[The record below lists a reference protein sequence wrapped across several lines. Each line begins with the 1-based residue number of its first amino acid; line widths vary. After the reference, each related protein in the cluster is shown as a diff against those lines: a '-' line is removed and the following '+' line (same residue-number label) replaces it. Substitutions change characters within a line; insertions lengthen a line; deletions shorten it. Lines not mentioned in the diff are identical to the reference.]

1 MIRIESK
8 QIIILIALCYIFL
21 MFGNGIV
28 SMTNPDEVFYAQ
40 TAKEMAQHKTW
51 MTPYLF
57 GQPQFEKPILLYWL
71 LRVAFL
77 VFGVYSFGIRFFP
90 ALFASLGVL
99 AVYFLS
105 LMAFKDNKKAFISSL
120 VLASSGLYIG
130 LSRTVFTD
138 MIFSVFI
145 LLSLLSFYWGYLYKE
160 RKGLGLLL
168 FFVFSGLSV
177 LTKGPIGLLIS
188 IITVSAFLLIKKD
201 FKFLFSKYTLWGLL
215 AFCIISLPWY
225 ILMFAKYG
233 NSFTH
238 EFFYNDHYRRLLE
251 AEHAKYD
258 TWYFYPLS
266 LIEGMFPWS
275 ILVVASLIYFFKRVL
290 KDANSIYLF
299 LVCWIAAVLLVFQP
313 AHSKLVSYIL
323 PIYPAVAII
332 TGDFIHNITQ
342 PENKG
347 RLFFIASLAMLI
359 IMLLL
364 PVAIF
369 VASIKFQGYISS
381 RAPVYFA
388 MCEILL
394 LAALFSFFLFQRKF
408 SRVILMQSFLI
419 PAMLSVMFF
428 VHDDADLYFSSEK
441 ACEYLV
447 KNYDVGNSPILCA
460 KMQARGVRFFTDKD
474 VAILNIAGT
483 VLFSPH
489 PIPFLNDDQKAK
501 EFFKKYPFVYGILQ
515 RSSLADIRRLV
526 QEQGLSLILLKTI
539 GASFIVKI
547 ERKA

>member
-1 MIRIESK
+1 MRVESK
-8 QIIILIALCYIFL
+8 HIIILIALCYVCL

-28 SMTNPDEVFYAQ
+28 SITNPDETFYAQ
-40 TAKEMAQHKTW
+40 TAREMVQHKTW

-57 GQPQFEKPILLYWL
+57 DQPQFEKPILLYWL

-77 VFGVYSFGIRFFP
+77 IFGVSSFSIRFFP
-90 ALFASLGVL
+90 AVFASLGVL
-99 AVYFLS
+99 AVYYLT
-105 LMAFKDNKKAFISSL
+105 LLAFKDSKKAFISGL

-130 LSRTVFTD
+130 LSRAVFTD

-145 LLSLLSFYWGYLYKE
+145 LFSLLSFYWGYCYKTK
-160 RKGLGLLL
+160 KGLGLLL

-177 LTKGPIGLLIS
+177 LTKGPIGFLIS
-188 IITVSAFLLIKKD
+188 VITVSTFLLIKKD
-201 FKFLFSKYTLWGLL
+201 LKFLNSKYTWWGFL
-215 AFCIISLPWY
+215 AFCVISLPWY

-251 AEHAKYD
+251 AEHVKYD

-266 LIEGMFPWS
+266 LIEGFFPWS
-275 ILVVASLIYFFKRVL
+275 ILMAVSLIYFVRRVL
-290 KDANSIYLF
+290 KNPSSIYLF
-299 LVCWIAAVLLVFQP
+299 LACWIAAVLLVFQP

-323 PIYPAVAII
+323 PLYPAIAII

-347 RLFFIASLAMLI
+347 RIFFVVSLVMLI

-369 VASIKFQGYISS
+369 IASIKFQGYIPS

-388 MCEILL
+388 ICGILV
-394 LAALFSFFLFQRKF
+394 LAVLFSYSLFKRKF
-408 SRVILMQSFLI
+408 SRVILLQSFLI
-419 PAMLSVMFF
+419 PMMLSVMFF
-428 VHDDADLYFSSEK
+428 VHDAADPYFSSEK
-441 ACEYLV
+441 ACEFLM
-447 KNYDVGNSPILCA
+447 KNYDVGDAPILCA
-460 KMQARGVRFFTDKD
+460 KMQARGVRYFTDKK

-489 PIPFLNDDQKAK
+489 PIPFLNNDEKAT
-501 EFFKKYPFVYGILQ
+501 EFFKKYPVFYGILQ
-515 RSSLADIRRLV
+515 RSSMADITRLA
-526 QEQGLSLILLKTI
+526 QEHGLKVSLLKTI

-547 ERKA
+547 EHNA